1 MYVLNRNSAV
11 ADERHIYM
19 RSSNN
24 LFAIRKYWAAF
35 SVLMLHYVGFWRIF
49 RGPHDGPEFIFDR
62 VTAFPPVVIFLA
74 ISGFLIAGSLERS
87 SSIREFYV
95 KRIRRVYVPL
105 WISIII
111 YMAVYLVIAREYMDG
126 SIVKWIL
133 ASVAGLAYTP
143 DCLKDFASG
152 SANGVLWTITVLIE
166 LYIISGFLWRYL
178 RRLSPR
184 TWIII
189 VFPVLIICNVLSEY
203 ASQNVLPDF
212 GRKILE
218 RSFLPYA
225 FFYFIGFFV
234 YLYRDHLGW
243 KTYLISAIA
252 FVIVILMAL
261 HYWPDY
267 GYYTGV
273 VRGGLTAVITVVFGS
288 WSPKTEKSKHLS
300 GFCSFLSRHDITY
313 EVYLYQWLVFNV
325 MICLGLFST
334 LGWIELC
341 FISLVAVTLVAV
353 LMNAVYRRINSA
365 LMKPANMI

>member
-1 MYVLNRNSAV
+1 
-11 ADERHIYM
+11 M

-24 LFAIRKYWAAF
+24 LFALLKYWAAF

-111 YMAVYLVIAREYMDG
+111 YTAVYAVIAREYMDG

-143 DCLKDFASG
+143 DCLKSFASG

-166 LYIISGFLWRYL
+166 LYIISGFLWRYI
-178 RRLSPR
+178 RRLSPLM
-184 TWIII
+184 WIII
-189 VFPVLIICNVLSEY
+189 VFPVLILCNVLSEY
-203 ASQNVLPDF
+203 ASQNVLSDF
-212 GRKILE
+212 GCKILE

-225 FFYFIGFFV
+225 FFYFIGMFV
-234 YLYRDHLGW
+234 YLYRERIGW
-243 KTYLISAIA
+243 KTYLMSAIA

-261 HYWPDY
+261 YYWPDY

-288 WSPKTEKSKHLS
+288 WSPDSEKNKVLS
-300 GFCSFLSRHDITY
+300 GICTFLSRHDITY

-334 LGWIELC
+334 LGWVELC
-341 FISLVAVTLVAV
+341 LISFVSVMFVAIM
-353 LMNAVYRRINSA
+353 MNVIYRYLKTQMSNHT
-365 LMKPANMI
+365 NMIY